1 VTRRDETL
9 GGLLVG
15 FASILFGSVVIFGRY
30 ALAEGV
36 GVPSMLAVRFGVG
49 AAILAVALVLTRR
62 PLVAAAGERGG
73 LAILAVC
80 GYAVEASFF
89 FAAVRHGTAA
99 AVTLLFFTYP
109 VFVTLATWVLGRGA
123 PAGMTILAL
132 TCAVAGSAVVVG
144 FGAGLVIEPIGAAL
158 AVAAAL
164 TYTGYLIGAD
174 IVLKRTPPMT
184 SAMWVS
190 GGASLGLIAYAG
202 AVGEWVL
209 PSTWDAWWPL
219 LGMGVATSGA
229 FVCLLAGL
237 QRLGA
242 VRTSI
247 VAATEPLSTAL
258 LAFVFLDE
266 SVALATIVGGAL
278 ILVGAVIATLAR
290 APTAREQQIP

>member
-1 VTRRDETL
+1 MTRRDETL

-36 GVPSMLAVRFGVG
+36 GVSTMLAIRFGIG
-49 AAILAVALVLTRR
+49 AVALAAAVVLTGR
-62 PLVAAAGERGG
+62 PLLAETGERGG

-109 VFVTLATWVLGRGA
+109 VFVTLATWLLGRGA
-123 PAGMTILAL
+123 PARMTMLAL
-132 TCAVAGSAVVVG
+132 ACAVVGSAVVVG
-144 FGAGLVIEPIGAAL
+144 FGAGLTIEPIGAVL
-158 AVAAAL
+158 AVGAAL

-174 IVLKRTPPMT
+174 IVLKRTNPMT

-190 GGASLGLIAYAG
+190 GGASLGLFAYAV
-202 AVGEWVL
+202 AVGEWAT
-209 PSTWDAWWPL
+209 PATWDAWWPL
-219 LGMGVATSGA
+219 LGMGVATSAA
-229 FVCLLAGL
+229 FACLLSGL

-258 LAFVFLDE
+258 LAFVLLDE
-266 SVALATIVGGAL
+266 SVALATVAGGAL
-278 ILVGAVIATLAR
+278 ILMGAVMASLAR

>member
-1 VTRRDETL
+1 MTRRDETF

-36 GVPSMLAVRFGVG
+36 GVSSMLAIRFGIG
-49 AAILAVALVLTRR
+49 AVVLAAAVVLTRR
-62 PLVAAAGERGG
+62 PLLAAAGERGG

-109 VFVTLATWVLGRGA
+109 VFVTLATRLLGRGA

-132 TCAVAGSAVVVG
+132 ACAVVGSAIVGG
-144 FGAGLVIEPIGAAL
+144 FGAGLTIEPIGAVL
-158 AVAAAL
+158 AVGAAL

-174 IVLKRTPPMT
+174 IVLKRTHPMT

-190 GGASLGLIAYAG
+190 GGASLGLFAYAV
-202 AVGEWVL
+202 AVGEWAT
-209 PSTWDAWWPL
+209 PATWDAWGPL
-219 LGMGVATSGA
+219 LGMGVATSAA
-229 FVCLLAGL
+229 FVCLLSGL

-278 ILVGAVIATLAR
+278 ILMGAVMASLAR